1 MKLLTEMADRMNG
14 NGKHPVYNGAGIRP
28 ERAFARD
35 VSAAHA
41 LMQAI
46 NAVASFPDEMPDEMW
61 AILSKHRDLLTH
73 AFRMAVLE
81 TIGEISQR
89 ADEIMREWGMDV
101 SE

>member
-1 MKLLTEMADRMNG
+1 MKLLTEMTDRMNG
-14 NGKHPVYNGAGIRP
+14 NGKHPVYNSAGIRS

-41 LMQAI
+41 LMQAVGELMEI
-46 NAVASFPDEMPDEMW
+46 WNDHTDVAPS
-61 AILSKHRDLLTH
+61 
-73 AFRMAVLE
+73 
-81 TIGEISQR
+81 EIITR